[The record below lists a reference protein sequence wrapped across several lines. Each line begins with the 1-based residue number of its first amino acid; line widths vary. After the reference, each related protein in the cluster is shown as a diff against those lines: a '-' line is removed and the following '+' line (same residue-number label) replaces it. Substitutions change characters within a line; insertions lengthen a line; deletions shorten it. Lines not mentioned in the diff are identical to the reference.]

1 MCVCVVVSFQKILVF
16 RNKIS
21 SIKKKKTWGWHHF
34 DAFSFV
40 LGARVGERNSGKT
53 EMFDQVYRLHLR
65 LKDFILDFIFKQL
78 TICYT
83 IKAVLLQVK
92 IKQKVGH
99 FPKNLV
105 YVQNKIWKTK
115 GKHTKLQPFLFSSI
129 RSLMKNKIII
139 KTLDKRCLRDR
150 INRCNAEF

>member
-1 MCVCVVVSFQKILVF
+1 MLKERFSVCVCVCVCVCVFPFEKYLFSEIKLVVL
-16 RNKIS
+16 
-21 SIKKKKTWGWHHF
+21 KKKHGGWHHF
-34 DAFSFV
+34 DSFSFV

-53 EMFDQVYRLHLR
+53 EMFDQVYRFHLR

-83 IKAVLLQVK
+83 IKTVLLRVK
-92 IKQKVGH
+92 IMQKVGH

-115 GKHTKLQPFLFSSI
+115 GKHTKLQPSLFSST

-139 KTLDKRCLRDR
+139 KTLD
-150 INRCNAEF
+150 